1 MLRRTRSHWCGRWG
15 HGKRK
20 ISMPPGCHQRNAAE
34 VAIHILKSPFP
45 QCLGW
50 SHRQLPPK
58 PIGPITP
65 TNPDHNQPHLAI
77 TCNPKRFSICSPQW
91 TVRLQQCYYCSL
103 RWDATPRYTRRRTS
117 VAYGHSIQLMNGSSP
132 WINSLTA
139 MVSYMR
145 LFFFELLMSLISFRI
160 FVRCQRLIARN
171 VADGVLLFSLA
182 DTF

>member
-1 MLRRTRSHWCGRWG
+1 
-15 HGKRK
+15 
-20 ISMPPGCHQRNAAE
+20 
-34 VAIHILKSPFP
+34 
-45 QCLGW
+45 
-50 SHRQLPPK
+50 
-58 PIGPITP
+58 
-65 TNPDHNQPHLAI
+65 
-77 TCNPKRFSICSPQW
+77 
-91 TVRLQQCYYCSL
+91 
-103 RWDATPRYTRRRTS
+103 
-117 VAYGHSIQLMNGSSP
+117 MNGSSP